1 MLLFDDATI
10 RETSTIALSAAGG
23 VLLTAVTTTW
33 KLSAAM
39 NKLRE
44 AITSLEHRFELKEAR
59 DGQTVKKSE
68 MVAWVKLARER
79 IKDLPPFPI
88 GMDEESS

>member
-1 MLLFDDATI
+1 MFFALEDTTI

-59 DGQTVKKSE
+59 DGATVRKSE
-68 MVAWVKLARER
+68 MIAWVKLARER
-79 IKDLPPFPI
+79 VKELPPFPI
-88 GMDEESS
+88 ESEES